1 MSFRRDDGSRPHRSA
16 LPSLPK
22 TPTGIVGLDE
32 ITNGGLPTG
41 RTTLICGSAGSG
53 KTLFAVEF
61 LVRGAT
67 QHREPG
73 VLFAFEETAEDLA
86 ENVASLGFNLGQL
99 AAKRL
104 LAIDHILIDRSEIQ
118 ETGEYSLD
126 GLFVRLGAAIDSI
139 GARRVVIDTPEALF
153 AGFENQAILRSE
165 LARLFRWLKTKGV
178 TAIVT
183 GERGDGT
190 LTRNGLEEYVSDCVI
205 QLDHQ
210 VKDQIST
217 RRLRIVK
224 YRGSTH
230 GTNDYPFLINEGGI
244 SVLPITSLGLYYE
257 VSAERISTGIAALD
271 EMLDGKGYFRGSSVL
286 VSGGAGTGK
295 TSLAASF
302 ADATCRHNETCLYVA
317 LEESTAQIRR
327 NMRSIGIDLERW
339 IRKKRLV
346 FSAARPTFFGLEMH
360 LITIHK
366 LIDEL
371 APSAVI
377 VDPISSLLSTGSPT
391 EVKSMMVRLLDFLKT
406 RQITALLTSLTP
418 AEAQEDNQIGVSSLI
433 DTWLQVRDLE
443 AGGERTRTMCVIKS
457 RGMRHSKQ
465 VREFRICDHGIELLE
480 VPSGPSRDLAGPASG
495 AAPGNGTTIGHGRR
509 NPRPR
514 NGGRRAP

>member
-1 MSFRRDDGSRPHRSA
+1 MAFRLDDGSRPARSA

-41 RTTLICGSAGSG
+41 RTTLICGSAGAG
-53 KTLFAVEF
+53 KTLFGIEF

-67 QHREPG
+67 QHGEPG
-73 VLFAFEETAEDLA
+73 VFFAFEETADELA
-86 ENVASLGFNLGQL
+86 KNVASLGFNLGQL
-99 AAKRL
+99 AAKNL
-104 LAIDHILIDRSEIQ
+104 LSIDHILIDRSEIQ

-126 GLFVRLGAAIDSI
+126 GLFVRLGAAIDGI
-139 GARRVVIDTPEALF
+139 GARRVVIDTPETLF

-183 GERGDGT
+183 GERGEGT

-210 VKDQIST
+210 VHDQIST

-257 VSAERISTGIAALD
+257 VSTERVSTGIAALD
-271 EMLDGKGYFRGSSVL
+271 DMLDGKGYFRGSSVMI
-286 VSGGAGTGK
+286 SGGAGTGK
-295 TSLAASF
+295 TSMAASF
-302 ADATCRHNETCLYVA
+302 ADATCRRKEKCLYVA
-317 LEESTAQIRR
+317 LEESTSQIRR

-339 IRKKRLV
+339 TRKGLLA
-346 FSAARPTFFGLEMH
+346 FSAERPTVFGLEMH

-366 LIDEL
+366 LIEEFQ
-371 APSAVI
+371 PSALI
-377 VDPISSLLSTGSPT
+377 IDPISSLLSTGSPA
-391 EVKSMMVRLLDFLKT
+391 EVKAMMVRLLDFLKT
-406 RQITALLTSLTP
+406 RQITAILTSLTP
-418 AEAQEDNQIGVSSLI
+418 AELREDQQIGVSSLI

-443 AGGERTRTMCVIKS
+443 AGGERTRAMYVIKS

-465 VREFRICDHGIELLE
+465 VREFRISDHGIELLE
-480 VPSGPSRDLAGPASG
+480 VYAGPG
-495 AAPGNGTTIGHGRR
+495 RGVTGPGFDLAPGNGTTTGDGRR